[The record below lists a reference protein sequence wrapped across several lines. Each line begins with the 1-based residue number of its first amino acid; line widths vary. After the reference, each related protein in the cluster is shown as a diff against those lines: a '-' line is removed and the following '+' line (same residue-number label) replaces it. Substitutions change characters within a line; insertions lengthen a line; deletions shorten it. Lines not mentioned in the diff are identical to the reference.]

1 MLPNGNVQQKGCFPY
16 RALCAVIHVV
26 WIAAFFSL
34 TALGETFPIHLPV
47 RLISCGRAFHIQVA
61 AVTRIIHAAVPRPL
75 ISILPN
81 NLKIEIGGITHE
93 RNQSAGLLPVLY
105 TGRDCGSA
113 G

>member
-1 MLPNGNVQQKGCFPY
+1 M
-16 RALCAVIHVV
+16 
-26 WIAAFFSL
+26 
-34 TALGETFPIHLPV
+34 
-47 RLISCGRAFHIQVA
+47 RLIFCGRAFHIQVA
-61 AVTRIIHAAVPRPL
+61 AAARIIHAAAPHPL

-105 TGRDCGSA
+105 TGCYCVSA